1 MKIRSALKFLEDR
14 GFGGD
19 VSSGQGQFEVE
30 GMENGRV
37 ITEPAEANGF
47 TILSLYSPSSEFD
60 SFDKSQVWYELMK
73 VQGRCKN
80 GEMKKS
86 LFMLKEGSTFPSSD
100 QKFYGKIEEVRPEP
114 KRVVEYGIAFP
125 IKMRR

>member
-1 MKIRSALKFLEDR
+1 
-14 GFGGD
+14 
-19 VSSGQGQFEVE
+19 
-30 GMENGRV
+30 
-37 ITEPAEANGF
+37 
-47 TILSLYSPSSEFD
+47 
-60 SFDKSQVWYELMK
+60 MK

-86 LFMLKEGSTFPSSD
+86 LFMLKEGSTFPSSG